1 MHIDIKQFF
10 MAQSNWLSLK
20 VSHVKSE
27 AVKSGFS
34 LQVKTA
40 GFQLFAAGFCLE
52 IASISN
58 LNHGPRG
65 FHPPRVAVWLYPTE
79 HARRALQSVQY
90 DNEPHLPHQRGHAA
104 CSHRLLSAARSPL
117 RESTAAHC
125 SFACCCT
132 ESEKVLGALEGF
144 RPWRCRT
151 VPQDITS
158 GIATKNRLTHRG
170 IFAQ

>member
-1 MHIDIKQFF
+1 
-10 MAQSNWLSLK
+10 
-20 VSHVKSE
+20 VYHVAPVKLE
-27 AVKSGFS
+27 AAKSGFS
-34 LQVKTA
+34 LQQVSSFLLLVSA
-40 GFQLFAAGFCLE
+40 WE

-125 SFACCCT
+125 SFARRCT
-132 ESEKVLGALEGF
+132 PTGKVLGTLEGF
-144 RPWRCRT
+144 VARRCRM
-151 VPQDITS
+151 V
-158 GIATKNRLTHRG
+158 H
-170 IFAQ
+170 

>member
-1 MHIDIKQFF
+1 LQ
-10 MAQSNWLSLK
+10 Q
-20 VSHVKSE
+20 VSSFLLLVS
-27 AVKSGFS
+27 AW
-34 LQVKTA
+34 
-40 GFQLFAAGFCLE
+40 E

-125 SFACCCT
+125 SFARRCT
-132 ESEKVLGALEGF
+132 PTGKVLGTLEGF
-144 RPWRCRT
+144 VARRCRM
-151 VPQDITS
+151 V
-158 GIATKNRLTHRG
+158 H
-170 IFAQ
+170 

>member
-1 MHIDIKQFF
+1 VRGMAAWGRVVRSGSDFLYGGSEVYEEDIH
-10 MAQSNWLSLK
+10 
-20 VSHVKSE
+20 SHVKLE
-27 AVKSGFS
+27 AAKSGFS
-34 LQVKTA
+34 LQQVSSFLLLVSA
-40 GFQLFAAGFCLE
+40 WE

-125 SFACCCT
+125 SFARRCT
-132 ESEKVLGALEGF
+132 PTGKVLGTLEGF
-144 RPWRCRT
+144 VARRCRM
-151 VPQDITS
+151 V
-158 GIATKNRLTHRG
+158 H
-170 IFAQ
+170 